1 MLRSE
6 IRFQQLLL
14 TVVELQHLSQ
24 AFKRGTFTKEQLETL
39 IVLEKMQEQDQIKS
53 EQAHKY

>member
-1 MLRSE
+1 MGADGNPNRKSNTPFNMSRE
-6 IRFQQLLL
+6 KSWTR
-14 TVVELQHLSQ
+14 
-24 AFKRGTFTKEQLETL
+24 KEQLETL